1 MAVPVPVRP
10 GPAARPA
17 PRRRWPWFL
26 CLPPIAVLAAAWPCL
41 LPPIRGG
48 PAAAAASPHGAPPVA
63 APAAGDG
70 PESPCTRTP
79 VDAAAPAASTFAEFV
94 ERLVAIGIDT
104 SRLDAAGDREG
115 AEASDRSARDEFAAM
130 LQQLPDAECEALAAL
145 ADHGE
150 PPADDVPGRLRRQ
163 VWNLTLRVGLERRH
177 RTALA
182 APARR
187 PALDTLVAA
196 TLTALPAGDALA
208 HELAEGQLA
217 NRPYLAAVHEPAV
230 LDLVARSGER
240 RFPADVAEALLTT
253 LWHNLQADGERGSEQ
268 LAALALALLHDGNE
282 SERRAAAKQL
292 VRDDR
297 WRAVVLQHLR
307 AQKDRALA
315 RELALVAAQ
324 ELPPAT
330 AIEVIAT
337 AAAVGADTTAPFLV
351 LGHRDVGALRQ
362 AYEQRLAADVD
373 PELRNLLVAGGGFAG
388 TPEGIELA
396 RLALDS
402 DPDADV
408 RLRAVFA
415 LTASAGASLG
425 EAAVARALD
434 DSRISADPQR
444 LGALVLALDNQA
456 QQGLAN
462 ALDRLGQRLR
472 LMPALTPAARADLE
486 RILARALPGGRT
498 SR

>member
-10 GPAARPA
+10 DPATSPAARPA
-17 PRRRWPWFL
+17 PRRRWPWFFVL
-26 CLPPIAVLAAAWPCL
+26 APFAVIAAAWPY
-41 LPPIRGG
+41 LPAPTRSA
-48 PAAAAASPHGAPPVA
+48 PAAAASAPRDAPPVA
-63 APAAGDG
+63 APVVADG

-79 VDAAAPAASTFAEFV
+79 VDAPAPAASTFAEFV

-115 AEASDRSARDEFAAM
+115 AEASDRRARAEFAAM
-130 LQQLPDAECEALAAL
+130 LEQLPDAECEALVAL
-145 ADHGE
+145 AGRGE

-163 VWNLTLRVGLERRH
+163 VWNLALRVGLERRH
-177 RTALA
+177 RQALA

-208 HELAEGQLA
+208 HELGEGQLE
-217 NRPYLAAVHEPAV
+217 NRPYLAAVHELAV
-230 LDLVARSGER
+230 LDLVARCGEH

-253 LWHNLQADGERGSEQ
+253 LWHNLRANGERGSDE
-268 LAALALALLHDGNE
+268 LAALALALFHDGNE
-282 SERRAAAKQL
+282 SERRAAGRLL

-307 AQKDRALA
+307 AAKDVAQA
-315 RELALVAAQ
+315 RELALAAAQ

-330 AIEVIAT
+330 ALEVLAT
-337 AAAVGADTTAPFLV
+337 AAAVGADATAPFLL
-351 LGHRDVGALRQ
+351 LGHRDAGALRQ

-373 PELRNLLVAGGGFAG
+373 PQLRNLLVAGGGFAG

-402 DPDADV
+402 DPD
-408 RLRAVFA
+408 
-415 LTASAGASLG
+415 
-425 EAAVARALD
+425 
-434 DSRISADPQR
+434 
-444 LGALVLALDNQA
+444 
-456 QQGLAN
+456 
-462 ALDRLGQRLR
+462 
-472 LMPALTPAARADLE
+472 
-486 RILARALPGGRT
+486 
-498 SR
+498 

>member
-1 MAVPVPVRP
+1 LLGLAPVV
-10 GPAARPA
+10 
-17 PRRRWPWFL
+17 
-26 CLPPIAVLAAAWPCL
+26 VLAAAWPCL
-41 LPPIRGG
+41 PPPPARSG
-48 PAAAAASPHGAPPVA
+48 PAAASAPRAAPPVA
-63 APAAGDG
+63 APAVADA

-94 ERLVAIGIDT
+94 ERLVAIGLDT

-115 AEASDRSARDEFAAM
+115 AEASDRRARAEFAAM
-130 LQQLPDAECEALAAL
+130 LEQLPDAECEALAAL
-145 ADHGE
+145 TGHGE

-163 VWNLTLRVGLERRH
+163 VWNLALRVGLERRH
-177 RTALA
+177 RSSLA
-182 APARR
+182 APAHR

-208 HELAEGQLA
+208 HELAEGQLE

-230 LDLVARSGER
+230 LDLVARSGEH
-240 RFPADVAEALLTT
+240 RFPTDVAEALLTT
-253 LWHNLQADGERGSEQ
+253 LWHNLQANGERGSEE

-282 SERRAAAKQL
+282 SERRAAGRLL

-307 AQKDRALA
+307 AEKDLAQA

-330 AIEVIAT
+330 ALEVIAT

-373 PELRNLLVAGGGFAG
+373 PQLRSLLVAGGGFAG
-388 TPEGIELA
+388 APEGIELA

-415 LTASAGASLG
+415 LTANAGAALG

-434 DSRISADPQR
+434 DPRIGADPQR
-444 LGALVLALDNQA
+444 LGALVLALDNLA
-456 QQGLAN
+456 QQGLSN

-472 LMPALTPAARADLE
+472 IMPALTPAARADLE